1 MEDLNA
7 KAIDAALVGN
17 WEKAVE
23 LNSKLLKTDPNNID
37 CLNRLGKALFELG
50 DCPKA
55 CKTLR
60 KVLRMDKYNSIAQ
73 RNLARAMQK
82 TPTGKKTATVPAAS
96 PILSFLEEP
105 GKTKLIALVNLTTS
119 VDLLAQNQTENLIL
133 TPKRHTVVVTNSQD
147 HYLGSLPD
155 DIGHRLSVLIK
166 GGNKYGAFIKSVT
179 KCSLVI
185 FVRETARAKKYI
197 DTPSFITNSADYFSY
212 IREEP
217 TTPEVTTETDGE
229 DDAPTAEK
237 LHADEEPS
245 AE

>member
-60 KVLRMDKYNSIAQ
+60 KVLRMDKYNAIAQ
-73 RNLARAMQK
+73 RNLARASQ
-82 TPTGKKTATVPAAS
+82 TTTGKKTVTTPAAS

-119 VDLLAQNQTENLIL
+119 VDLLAQNQTESLIL
-133 TPKRHTVVVTNSQD
+133 TPKRHTVVVTNTQD

-155 DIGHRLSVLIK
+155 DVGHRLSVLIK
-166 GGNKYGAFIKSVT
+166 GGNKYCAFIKSVT
-179 KCSLVI
+179 KCTLVI
-185 FVRETARAKKYI
+185 FVRETTRAKKYS

-212 IREEP
+212 IREETP
-217 TTPEVTTETDGE
+217 TVEPVVEE
-229 DDAPTAEK
+229 DDDATPTAEK

>member
-23 LNSKLLKTDPNNID
+23 LNSKLLKTDQNNID
-37 CLNRLGKALFELG
+37 CLNRLGKAYFELG
-50 DCPKA
+50 DCTKA

-60 KVLRMDKYNSIAQ
+60 KVLRIDKYNAIAA
-73 RNLARAMQK
+73 RNLTRASQ
-82 TPTGKKTATVPAAS
+82 TTTGKKLPSAPLTNSA
-96 PILSFLEEP
+96 LSFLEEP
-105 GKTKLIALVNLTTS
+105 GKTKLISLVNLTTS
-119 VDLLAQNQTENLIL
+119 VDLLAQDQAESLVL
-133 TPKRHTVVVTNSQD
+133 TPKRHTVVVTNTQD

-155 DIGHRLSVLIK
+155 DVGHRLSVLIK
-166 GGNKYGAFIKSVT
+166 GGNKYCAFIKSVT

-185 FVRETARAKKYI
+185 FVRETSRAKKYS

-212 IREEP
+212 IREE
-217 TTPEVTTETDGE
+217 TTPEPVVEED